1 MSGTQTAA
9 AVESK
14 IIECRLHE
22 SGFEL
27 SDSNFYSLTIASDG
41 SVYYTLCCH
50 NIDTHGRVYRYDPQT
65 DEVRLICDLG
75 EACGE
80 TGLKTLPQ
88 GKSHSPFYELDGW
101 LYLSTH
107 YGYFATTDQR
117 EEPAPVPEGY
127 KPYRG
132 GHILR
137 INMADGRVEDLAIAP
152 PEEGILTLNM
162 DRSRKMLY
170 GLTWGKGH
178 FLTYDIAKG
187 ELRDLGPACRGGE
200 CGRGDQY
207 FCLVRT
213 FAIDPRDGNVY
224 FTNPDGQVQVYRP
237 GSDRVEPFGEV
248 TLKCDIMGFWDPH
261 KPGHQG
267 YNWRDILWHD
277 GHQCFYGVHPRS
289 GWLFRFDPHAQQ
301 PVELIERIAAEELR
315 RNGRFEPFRYG
326 YLSLQLGPD
335 GRTLY
340 YLTSTYGLTAEDGR
354 QVREATHLV
363 TYDLESGK
371 YADHG
376 MLRLEDG
383 RYPRMSQCHAVHPNG
398 KCYTAPWI
406 ETSRQTAKG
415 RPVWQCDLISFDNPL
430 V

>member
-1 MSGTQTAA
+1 MSGTQLVAA
-9 AVESK
+9 EEKV
-14 IIECRLHE
+14 IRCRLHE

-27 SDSNFYSLTIASDG
+27 ADSNFYSLTITSDG
-41 SVYYTLCCH
+41 AVYYTLSCH
-50 NIDTHGRVYRYDPQT
+50 NIDVHGRVYRYDPKT

-80 TGLKTLPQ
+80 TGLKALPQ

-101 LYLSTH
+101 LYLATH

-137 INMADGRVEDLAIAP
+137 INMADGQVEDLAIAP

-162 DRSRKMLY
+162 DRKRRMLY

-178 FLTYDIAKG
+178 FLRYDIDKKQ
-187 ELRDLGPACRGGE
+187 LHDLGQVSRGGE
-200 CGRGDQY
+200 CGRGEQY
-207 FCLVRT
+207 FCLVR
-213 FAIDPRDGNVY
+213 ALAVDPRDGNVY
-224 FTNPDGQVQVYRP
+224 FTNSDGRVQVYRP
-237 GSDRVEPFGEV
+237 DEDKVEPFDEV
-248 TLKCDIMGFWDPH
+248 TLKRDILGSWDPH
-261 KPGHQG
+261 RAGHQG

-277 GHQCFYGVHPRS
+277 SHQCFYGVHPRS
-289 GWLFRFDPHAQQ
+289 GWLFRFDPRADE
-301 PVELIERIAAEELR
+301 PFELLERIAAEELR

-340 YLTSTYGLTAEDGR
+340 YLTSTHGLTAEDGR
-354 QVREATHLV
+354 EVMETTHLV
-363 TYDLESGK
+363 TYDFESGK
-371 YADHG
+371 YQDHG
-376 MLRLEDG
+376 VLRLEDG
-383 RYPRMSQCHAVHPNG
+383 RYPRMSQCHGVHPNG

-406 ETSRQTAKG
+406 ETSRRTEKG
-415 RPVWQCDLISFDNPL
+415 RRVWQCDLLSFDNPL
-430 V
+430 A